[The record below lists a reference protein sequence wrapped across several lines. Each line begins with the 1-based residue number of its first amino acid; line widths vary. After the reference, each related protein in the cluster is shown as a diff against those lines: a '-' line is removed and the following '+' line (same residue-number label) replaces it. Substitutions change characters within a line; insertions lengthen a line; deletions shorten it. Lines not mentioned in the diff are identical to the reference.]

1 MKGSRD
7 RLCTHTSAFRVAVVY
22 FGCCVGAGY
31 LSGQELFQFF
41 GAKGAFALPSLLLAT
56 IAIFLIGSVTLSLA
70 RDTGEARMDRLVIW
84 FDCKPLRTVV
94 AAFEIVFLFMIYTLC
109 VAAFGSF
116 FSELLGVSAF
126 WGGLFLC
133 LACTFLSLFGVKGL
147 SRFCSLVV
155 PPLALITVAI
165 ALLAVCTAKDIRFT
179 AVDVGGFLTGAWGFD
194 GLTYA
199 VFCLFCALPVLIP
212 LGSTISG
219 KKTAWRG
226 SFFGAFLI
234 GCVACVILLALA
246 TSPAVTET
254 VFPML
259 ALSLEKSTVLGAIYA
274 ALLCVAILS
283 ASLSSLCAMSE
294 GFMQRFS
301 QKKRFLLPVTALI
314 SITALAL
321 GLFGFRELIG
331 VLYPIFGYI
340 GFIPMGLLLVHA
352 FLFYR
357 KKKKKT

>member
-1 MKGSRD
+1 MKNSK
-7 RLCTHTSAFRVAVVY
+7 TPPHSHTTAFRIGVVY

-70 RDTGEARMDRLVIW
+70 RDTGEARMDRLVVW
-84 FDCKPLRTVV
+84 FDCKPLRAIV

-116 FSELLGVSAF
+116 LSQLLGISPL
-126 WGGLFLC
+126 WGGLL
-133 LACTFLSLFGVKGL
+133 LSVACSFLSLFGVKGL
-147 SRFCSLVV
+147 SRFCSFVV

-212 LGSTISG
+212 LGSTLSG
-219 KKTAWRG
+219 TKTARRG
-226 SFFGAFLI
+226 SALGALLI
-234 GCVACVILLALA
+234 GGVACVILLAIA
-246 TSPAVTET
+246 TVPAVAET

-259 ALSLEKSTVLGAIYA
+259 ALSLEKSTAFGVIYA
-274 ALLCVAILS
+274 TLLSIAILS

-294 GFMQRFS
+294 CFMQRFS
-301 QKKRFLLPVTALI
+301 QKKRVLLPVTALI
-314 SITALAL
+314 SLTALLL